1 MISVNEAIK
10 IIDAN
15 DRTLSAKTI
24 STCEALGY
32 TLAKDIHSNLN
43 FPPFNQSAMDGYALN
58 YQEGLTKYLIKGEA
72 KAGDKSLNLKINP
85 GEGVRIFTGAK
96 IPDSCSTVIQQ
107 EWCKQDN
114 DEIIFTNDPKDNL
127 NFRKTGEQI
136 KKGEVAL
143 RKGTEISPALI
154 GYLIGLGEHK
164 IQVIN
169 KPTIGIVITGSE
181 LLEPGES
188 LEDGKIYESNSFMLI
203 AALRK
208 YHYPTINVY
217 KTKDNFEQT
226 KNTIESAIAKNYV
239 ILISG
244 GISVG
249 EYDFVEK
256 SLKELN
262 VKKKFYKVKQK
273 PGKPLFYGTHNQKHI
288 FGLPGNPGAVLTCYY
303 IYVLRLLSIVSGKK
317 YPLEKTMVSI
327 DKGYL
332 KKSGRSEFL
341 KVEINKGIA
350 RVCNYQNSSMLRAF
364 EKANALIYISEEIEE
379 INSSETIEAYLLL

>member
-15 DRTLSAKTI
+15 GRTLSAIKI
-24 STCEALGY
+24 STSDALGY
-32 TLAKDIHSNLN
+32 TLAKDIQSNLN

-58 YQEGLTKYLIKGEA
+58 YKEGLTKYLIKGEV
-72 KAGDKSLNLKINP
+72 KAGDKNLNLEINP

-114 DEIIFTNDPKDNL
+114 DEIIFINDPKDNL

-136 KKGEVAL
+136 QKGDVAL
-143 RKGTEISPALI
+143 KKGTEISPALI
-154 GYLIGLGEHK
+154 GYLIGLGENE
-164 IQVIN
+164 IEVID
-169 KPTIGIVITGSE
+169 KPAIGIVITGSE
-181 LLEPGES
+181 LLEPSES
-188 LEDGKIYESNSFMLI
+188 LEDGKIYESNSYMLI
-203 AALRK
+203 AALKK
-208 YHYPTINVY
+208 YNYPTINVY
-217 KTKDNFEQT
+217 RTKDNFDQT
-226 KNTIESAIAKNYV
+226 KNKIELAITENDV
-239 ILISG
+239 VLISG

-256 SLKELN
+256 SLEELN

-288 FGLPGNPGAVLTCYY
+288 FGLPGNPGAALTCYY
-303 IYVLRLLSIVSGKK
+303 IYVLRLLSIVSKKK
-317 YPLEKTMVSI
+317 YPLDKTMVNI
-327 DKGYL
+327 DKSYL

-341 KVEINKGIA
+341 KVEINNGIA

-364 EKANALIYISEEIEE
+364 EKANGLIYIDEEIEE
-379 INSSETIEAYLLL
+379 INSHEKIEAYLLL